1 MFILCIKFDEDQ
13 LLHLLTYR
21 MVVPYPRLELWRRV
35 ETAAVATIGI
45 CPYGTYCSSKHLPHK
60 AVVGTIETSFV
71 LGAKNGSSWQ
81 FLSIY
86 LSIYLSVYLLSSIHF
101 SFFLPSFCLAFLLL
115 SLVFCA
121 LRHPY
126 SSQCPL
132 GKFGSHSHRKDRS
145 DNHPT

>member
-1 MFILCIKFDEDQ
+1 MSKNCPHTMFILCIKFDEDQ
-13 LLHLLTYR
+13 LLHLLTSR
-21 MVVPYPRLELWRRV
+21 MAVPYPCLELWRRV

-86 LSIYLSVYLLSSIHF
+86 LSIYLSICLSIFYKALTQRERLTSRAVTAAVGIYSQGRCCSSRHV
-101 SFFLPSFCLAFLLL
+101 PSGERL
-115 SLVFCA
+115 
-121 LRHPY
+121 
-126 SSQCPL
+126 QQ
-132 GKFGSHSHRKDRS
+132 
-145 DNHPT
+145 